1 MAMNPGIAAKIA
13 ASSDHARDAPCPRCH
28 APVLTARAGRVAAL
42 DVIADPDPI
51 DATTEILAR
60 LDGRLTWHLTTT
72 ALGVRRI
79 VWRNPGFAPH
89 NKHPVLQDHRCP
101 PQSMQET
108 LI

>member
-1 MAMNPGIAAKIA
+1 MAMNPGVAAKIA
-13 ASSDHARDAPCPRCH
+13 ASSDHARNTTCSRCH

-42 DVIADPDPI
+42 DVVADPTPI

-79 VWRNPGFAPH
+79 VWRNPGFAAH
-89 NKHPVLQDHRCP
+89 SKHPVIADHVCP
-101 PQSMQET
+101 PNPVQET